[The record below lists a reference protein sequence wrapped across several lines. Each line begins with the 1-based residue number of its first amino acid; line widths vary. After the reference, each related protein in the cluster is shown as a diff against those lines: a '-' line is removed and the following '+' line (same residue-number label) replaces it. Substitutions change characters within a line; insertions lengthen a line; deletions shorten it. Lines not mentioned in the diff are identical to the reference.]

1 MTVFA
6 SVFEQLTASEWFAAK
21 YVETSFSEK
30 QVNCD
35 YYINYIE
42 HIKRSAGGSAYLHV
56 QIIVACC
63 AALHTPF
70 QCFIDLVQYYYQ
82 LGVIYYIT
90 KL

>member
-42 HIKRSAGGSAYLHV
+42 HIKRSAGG
-56 QIIVACC
+56 IVRTCM
-63 AALHTPF
+63 
-70 QCFIDLVQYYYQ
+70 Y
-82 LGVIYYIT
+82 
-90 KL
+90 KLLSPAVLLYTLRFSVL